1 MMQNIMNDWNPPA
14 DGPSF
19 ANPSY
24 NNGAYGNLND
34 TANGF
39 NVDLSLLAAAS
50 LGNNGTNQNSAF
62 DFTTPG
68 PQDGADFTFPD
79 NGLDGLNNNGSFSN
93 QDFSAS
99 MAIGDL
105 NAYDSSGNAAGSSG
119 IQTSSAPD
127 HMGSFDDNSLIG
139 LLNLDDGDAYDG
151 SNINGELGNMP
162 DLGDLNG
169 SSDPNTNA
177 GFQLQQNRN
186 PAPSSDLNDP
196 NTTGGFQN
204 QQNGTPAP
212 SSALNGSSGLNTTG
226 GFQPQQSSVQAPS
239 SALNALSGLNT
250 NGAFQPQQSGNP
262 APSSS
267 FSFGNSGPAPSGAF
281 TFATKQDIVPDPSNS
296 FTTANRAQQTQTP
309 INFPFAVQTSS
320 QPGAN
325 ATIISSLSSGVA
337 QPQQNGVP
345 ALATSLTL
353 GAQPAHSQLG
363 ANGPIAPIF
372 SSGAAQPQQSGTP
385 ALAPSLIFGAQPPNN
400 QLGANGTTIP
410 IFSSGATQPAQ
421 PPGPQTT
428 SSLSAPQSGTGQKR
442 ASSPAQNSSSNSG
455 SANAHNPPTEDEIK
469 SIKYAL
475 DGTVAGVDP
484 QELHQAMVD
493 NYDDLDPFD
502 TAGVDV
508 FELPPNVQRLML
520 NFVIANRT
528 QMPLPSRRR
537 RPNTSA

>member
-1 MMQNIMNDWNPPA
+1 
-14 DGPSF
+14 
-19 ANPSY
+19 
-24 NNGAYGNLND
+24 
-34 TANGF
+34 
-39 NVDLSLLAAAS
+39 
-50 LGNNGTNQNSAF
+50 
-62 DFTTPG
+62 
-68 PQDGADFTFPD
+68 
-79 NGLDGLNNNGSFSN
+79 
-93 QDFSAS
+93 

-169 SSDPNTNA
+169 SSDPNTNG

-196 NTTGGFQN
+196 NTTGGFQP
-204 QQNGTPAP
+204 QQSSVQAP
-212 SSALNGSSGLNTTG
+212 SSALNGSSGLNTNG
-226 GFQPQQSSVQAPS
+226 GFLAQQNGNQDPS
-239 SALNALSGLNT
+239 SAINALSGLNT
-250 NGAFQPQQSGNP
+250 SGAFQPQQSGNP

-309 INFPFAVQTSS
+309 INFLFAVQTSS

-325 ATIISSLSSGVA
+325 ATIISSLSSG
-337 QPQQNGVP
+337 
-345 ALATSLTL
+345 
-353 GAQPAHSQLG
+353 
-363 ANGPIAPIF
+363 
-372 SSGAAQPQQSGTP
+372 AAQPQQSGAP

-442 ASSPAQNSSSNSG
+442 TSSPAQNSSSNSG
-455 SANAHNPPTEDEIK
+455 STNAHNPPTEDEIK

-484 QELHQAMVD
+484 QELHQVMVD

-528 QMPLPSRRR
+528 QMLLPSRRR